1 MWDEAAKWLGKFDE
15 TVLTG
20 VDAEG
25 YPVSIRVSPRDYDA
39 ATGTLTAAFPSA
51 WRVIEGPAN
60 LLSHSHDEKL
70 WHLNMIQ
77 VKGRLEARDG
87 GWVFQSTS
95 FDAPSKLAFFHFL
108 RGISAAAQK
117 YLDKRGLK
125 RPPVN
130 WSAVKEIQRRA
141 KARRQYLD

>member
-1 MWDEAAKWLGKFDE
+1 MWAEAAKWLNKFDE
-15 TVLTG
+15 AVLTG

-25 YPVSIRVSPRDYDA
+25 YPVSIRVNPRDYDA
-39 ATGTLTAAFPSA
+39 TTGTLTASFPA
-51 WRVIEGPAN
+51 ALPVAEGPAN
-60 LLSHSHDEKL
+60 VLAHTHDEKM

-77 VKGRLEARDG
+77 IKGRLESRDG
-87 GWVFQSTS
+87 GWVFQSTN
-95 FDAPSKLAFFHFL
+95 FNAPSKLAFVEFL
-108 RGISAAAQK
+108 RGISAAANK

-141 KARRQYLD
+141 KAR